1 MQPSFAALLAEKEEG
16 VAEANERVRG
26 SSGKAGSNVEIDL
39 MVRREFVRGSKVKEL
54 ARATALGEIAGILNE
69 GIP

>member
-1 MQPSFAALLAEKEEG
+1 MRLPAEKEEG

-26 SSGKAGSNVEIDL
+26 SCGKAGGDVEIDL
-39 MVRREFVRGSKVKEL
+39 MVRREFVRGSKVEEL
-54 ARATALGEIAGILNE
+54 ARSTALREIAGIFNE